1 MAFRSGKTQ
10 QEFFGAFLASP
21 PKNETLI
28 QVKRLI
34 DWKVL
39 RAIMAPVYK
48 DASRGGRPGF
58 DPVMMFKLLLL
69 EQWYGLSDVRV
80 VEEAADRLSFRS
92 FLGIGTGDRVPDDS
106 SLVRFRKRLLEA
118 DLLDALY
125 AEVII
130 QMNEQGLGIEPGSM
144 QIVDATLIKAAPAPP
159 SKGTPEDER
168 LDPDADFTVKN
179 GKPHYGYKLHL
190 AQDRETGLVTGHAT
204 TAASVHDSQVF
215 EELIEGSEP
224 AEVYADKA
232 YDSRENRRVCHRLG
246 ARPRLMRRARPGKPL
261 SGYHQRENRK
271 MGRVRSFIEG
281 TNATLKRFMRC
292 GRAVYIGM
300 EKVHLQLTFGVLAY
314 NLRRYVALSQG

>member
-1 MAFRSGKTQ
+1 MAFRPGKIQ
-10 QEFFGAFLASP
+10 QEVFGAFLASP

-28 QVKRLI
+28 HVEKLI
-34 DWKVL
+34 DWPVL
-39 RAIMAPVYK
+39 RAIMAPLYK
-48 DASRGGRPGF
+48 DAARGGRPGF
-58 DPVMMFKLLLL
+58 DPVMMLKLLLL
-69 EQWYGLSDVRV
+69 EQWYNLSDVRV

-92 FLGIGTGDRVPDDS
+92 FLGIGTGDQVPDDS
-106 SLVRFRKRLLEA
+106 SLVRFRRRLVDA

-130 QMNEQGLGIEPGSM
+130 QMNEQGLGIAPGSM

-159 SKGTPEDER
+159 SKDTPDDER
-168 LDPDADFTVKN
+168 KDPDADFTVKN
-179 GKPHYGYKLHL
+179 GKPHYGYKLHM

-204 TAASVHDSQVF
+204 TPASMHDSQVF
-215 EELIEGSEP
+215 EELIDTSEP
-224 AEVYADKA
+224 GEVYADKA
-232 YDSRENRRVCHRLG
+232 YDSRENRRVCRRLG

-261 SGYHQRENRK
+261 SDYHQRQNRD

-292 GRAVYIGM
+292 GRAVYIGL

-314 NLRRYVALSQG
+314 NLRRYVALARG